1 MAATLTSTA
10 PTGTS
15 ERLTTS
21 EAEALWRTWKTRR
34 DTRSRD
40 RLVLAYAPMV
50 RYIAS
55 RKLRELPAHCDVDDL
70 ASAGLVALLETI
82 DRFDPAKGAS
92 FEQYAW
98 TRVAGALIDEL
109 RKQDWASRSVRR
121 EGRRIERA
129 RDFFVARH
137 GILPTDVELA
147 TELGTT
153 VEELRATLADIDRSD
168 VGSLNAPARVADDA
182 ALVEVGETIQAPGGR
197 PRARGGAPRG
207 RPQRRRARGDR
218 AALRARAR
226 GPGPRPRPGASWCG
240 DRPHA
245 RRQRV
250 ARLADPLR
258 YPRQA
263 EAPARHVRR
272 GRRGLAGLRS
282 ARGGGDA

>member
-1 MAATLTSTA
+1 MAATRTSTA
-10 PTGTS
+10 PIGTS
-15 ERLTTS
+15 QRLTPS

-70 ASAGLVALLETI
+70 ESAGLVALLETI

-129 RDFFVARH
+129 RDSFVVRQ
-137 GILPTDVELA
+137 GILPTEVELA
-147 TELGTT
+147 AELGTT
-153 VEELRATLADIDRSD
+153 VAGLRASLADIGRAD
-168 VGSLNAPARVADDA
+168 VGSLNAPARGADDA
-182 ALVEVGETIQAPGGR
+182 ALVEVGETIQAPEGDHEPEAGLL
-197 PRARGGAPRG
+197 GADRS
-207 RPQRRRARGDR
+207 AAVR
-218 AALRARAR
+218 AAIERLSEREREVLSLIHVEEL
-226 GPGPRPRPGASWCG
+226 PGAEVGRMLGVSES
-240 DRPHA
+240 
-245 RRQRV
+245 RV
-250 ARLADPLR
+250 SQILSGIRGKLQHRLDT
-258 YPRQA
+258 Y
-263 EAPARHVRR
+263 
-272 GRRGLAGLRS
+272 
-282 ARGGGDA
+282 DAAAAV

>member
-15 ERLTTS
+15 QRLTTS

-129 RDFFVARH
+129 RDSFVARH

-147 TELGTT
+147 AELGTT

-168 VGSLNAPARVADDA
+168 VGSLNAPARGADDA
-182 ALVEVGETIQAPGGR
+182 ALVEVGETIQAPEGDHE
-197 PRARGGAPRG
+197 PEAALLGADRS
-207 RPQRRRARGDR
+207 AAVR
-218 AALRARAR
+218 AAIERLSEREREVLALVHVQELPGVEIGRMLGVSESRVSQILSGIR
-226 GPGPRPRPGASWCG
+226 GKLKHRLDTYDA
-240 DRPHA
+240 A
-245 RRQRV
+245 V
-250 ARLADPLR
+250 AA
-258 YPRQA
+258 
-263 EAPARHVRR
+263 
-272 GRRGLAGLRS
+272 
-282 ARGGGDA
+282 